1 MGKILF
7 VFLYKYKF
15 KQSDKESLHYFM
27 NKLREKNQNEQQRKQ
42 ASNTISIYYKIEA
55 TLSRENVTFKNE
67 NTIISIKKVDL
78 KPKNANWKQVYDDL
92 NAEIKIRHYSPN
104 TLKNIKGGTGI
115 SRTMRR
121 AKIYNCYLQPTLKIF
136 SPF

>member
-67 NTIISIKKVDL
+67 NTIISIKKVS
-78 KPKNANWKQVYDDL
+78 V
-92 NAEIKIRHYSPN
+92 
-104 TLKNIKGGTGI
+104 
-115 SRTMRR
+115 
-121 AKIYNCYLQPTLKIF
+121 
-136 SPF
+136 